1 MKVEVK
7 VRARD
12 LTAWIGALIVVGFA
26 FVAVAGH
33 WLEPA
38 NPTAENLAAALLP
51 PGPGHPFGTDPLGR
65 DILSRLIAA
74 TAVDLWIT
82 GAGMV
87 AALAIAIPAGLLA
100 GHRGGRWDAIITSLS
115 DGVLTFPTIV
125 LAIAIVSLLG
135 MGTTSLIVA
144 VALTTAPQLVRIV
157 RGLAIGLRDA
167 PFVEGARAA
176 GSGEARILGR
186 HVLPNIIGS
195 TLVAASL
202 LASQAVLIA
211 AALGFLGLGVRPPAP
226 EWGTMLSDSR
236 SYLLTDPSLMVLPGA
251 CIALFVLGLNML
263 GDGLRDA
270 LDPKLRGR
278 V

>member
-1 MKVEVK
+1 MKI
-7 VRARD
+7 RARD
-12 LTAWIGALIVVGFA
+12 LTAWVGGLIVA
-26 FVAVAGH
+26 MFVIVALAHH
-33 WLEPA
+33 WLEPY
-38 NPTAENLAAALLP
+38 NPTAENLSAALLP
-51 PGPGHPFGTDPLGR
+51 PGPGHPLGTDPLGR

-82 GAGMV
+82 GAGML
-87 AALAIAIPAGLLA
+87 AALAIAIPIGLLA
-100 GHRGGRWDAIITSLS
+100 GHRGGRADALITAAS

-125 LAIAIVSLLG
+125 LGIAIVSLLG
-135 MGTTSLIVA
+135 MGETSLIVA
-144 VALTTAPQLVRIV
+144 VALTTAPQLVRII
-157 RGLAIGLRDA
+157 RGLAIALRGA
-167 PFVEGARAA
+167 PFVESARAA
-176 GSGEARILGR
+176 GSSEIRILAL
-186 HVLPNIIGS
+186 HVFPNVIGS

-236 SYLLTDPSLMVLPGA
+236 SYLTTDPALMVLPGA

-278 V
+278 L

>member
-1 MKVEVK
+1 MK

-12 LTAWIGALIVVGFA
+12 LTAWIGALIVAGFT
-26 FVAVAGH
+26 FVALAAGR
-33 WLEPA
+33 LEPTS
-38 NPTAENLAAALLP
+38 PTAQNLSAALAP

-65 DILSRLIAA
+65 DILARLIAA
-74 TAVDLWIT
+74 SAVDLWIT
-82 GAGMV
+82 GAGML
-87 AALAIAIPAGLLA
+87 AALAIALPTGLLA
-100 GHRGGRWDAIITSLS
+100 GHRGGRWDALIAAAS
-115 DGVLTFPTIV
+115 DAVLTFPTIV

-144 VALTTAPQLVRIV
+144 VALTTAPQLMRIV
-157 RGLAIGLRDA
+157 RGLAIGLREA

-236 SYLLTDPSLMVLPGA
+236 PYLVSDPALMVLPGA
-251 CIALFVLGLNML
+251 CIALFVLGLNLL

-270 LDPKLRGR
+270 LDPRLRGR

>member
-1 MKVEVK
+1 MK

-12 LTAWIGALIVVGFA
+12 LTAWAGALIVAGFVFIA
-26 FVAVAGH
+26 LAQR

-38 NPTAENLAAALLP
+38 SPVAQNLSAALLP
-51 PGPGHPFGTDPLGR
+51 PGPGHPLGTDPLGR

-74 TAVDLWIT
+74 TGVDLWIT
-82 GAGMV
+82 GAGIV
-87 AALAIAIPAGLLA
+87 AALLVAIPTGLLA
-100 GHRGGRWDAIITSLS
+100 GHRGGRWDAFITAVS

-144 VALTTAPQLVRIV
+144 VALTTAPQLVRII
-157 RGLAIGLRDA
+157 RGLAIGLREA

-176 GSGEARILGR
+176 GSGETRILAL

-226 EWGTMLSDSR
+226 EWGTMLADSR
-236 SYLLTDPSLMVLPGA
+236 PYLLTDPSLMVMPGA

>member
-1 MKVEVK
+1 MR

-12 LTAWIGALIVVGFA
+12 LTAWLGAAIVAA
-26 FVAVAGH
+26 FVGIALARRWLVA
-33 WLEPA
+33 A
-38 NPTAENLAAALLP
+38 SPTAENLSAALLP

-65 DILSRLIAA
+65 DVLARLLAA
-74 TAVDLWIT
+74 TGVDLWIT
-82 GAGMV
+82 GAGTV
-87 AALAIAIPAGLLA
+87 AALAVALPAGLLA
-100 GHRGGRWDAIITSLS
+100 GYRGGRWDTLITAVS
-115 DGVLTFPTIV
+115 DGLLTFPTIV

-135 MGTTSLIVA
+135 MGATSLVVA

-176 GSGEARILGR
+176 GSGEARLLAR
-186 HVLPNIIGS
+186 HVLPNIIGA

-202 LASQAVLIA
+202 LASQAVLVA

-226 EWGTMLSDSR
+226 EWGTMLADSR
-236 SYLLTDPSLMVLPGA
+236 PYLLTDPALMVLPGA
-251 CIALFVLGLNML
+251 GIALFVLGLNML

>member
-1 MKVEVK
+1 MKL
-7 VRARD
+7 RARD
-12 LTAWIGALIVVGFA
+12 MTAWVGALIV
-26 FVAVAGH
+26 AVFIVIALTSR
-33 WLEPA
+33 WLAPA
-38 NPTAENLAAALLP
+38 SPTAQNLSAALLP
-51 PGPGHPFGTDPLGR
+51 PGAGHPMGTDPLGR

-82 GAGMV
+82 GAGTL
-87 AALAIAIPAGLLA
+87 AALAIAIPTGLAAGY
-100 GHRGGRWDAIITSLS
+100 RGGRFDAIITSVS

-125 LAIAIVSLLG
+125 LAIAIVSILG
-135 MGTTSLIVA
+135 MGTSSLIVA
-144 VALTTAPQLVRIV
+144 VALTTAPQLVRII
-157 RGLAIGLRDA
+157 RGLAIGLRGS

-176 GSGEARILGR
+176 GSGELRILAL
-186 HVLPNIIGS
+186 HVLPNVIGS
-195 TLVAASL
+195 TLVATSL

-226 EWGTMLSDSR
+226 EWGTMLSNSR
-236 SYLLTDPSLMVLPGA
+236 PYLLTDPSLMVMPGA

-278 V
+278 I